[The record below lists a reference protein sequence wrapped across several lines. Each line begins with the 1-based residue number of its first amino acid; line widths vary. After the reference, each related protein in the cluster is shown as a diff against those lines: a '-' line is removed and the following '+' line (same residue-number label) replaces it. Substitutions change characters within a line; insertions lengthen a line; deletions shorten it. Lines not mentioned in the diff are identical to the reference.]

1 MELAQQNIIKITKKT
16 IKDIQLKKEINE
28 MIDWI

>member
-16 IKDIQLKKEINE
+16 IENIQLKKEINE